1 MEDLMQISIFD
12 ALLNSVNV
20 EENSINIVSSVVV
33 NDSKPKTKEFISD
46 DVPPKDIVDMLEKC
60 KSVFDI
66 EQHFGTLFRKKI
78 ATNSVE
84 STISYVLDS
93 NQTDP
98 QFVRISIRNSG
109 WRTYKDEKWNNC
121 LKDIYSDTEYV
132 FNLLHIDKTGT
143 PWTSRVKVGRE
154 ASCLRILKKGKWEK
168 ATRLLRYTNN
178 QSLEEIDRILQDTK
192 PYTHKYMKEVNGDPL
207 TFIIAPELEMLHKAG
222 YKFAENYYRVLDK
235 FDDSEQ
241 EYLDKYNRL
250 LNKTG
255 KVGKLKHIFKTSQ
268 EVCKVLKEDKNMDT
282 WDRYRK
288 MDKFGRIKKDDIL
301 QLYEMK
307 ITDKELDYIQKILSK
322 QFNGKNI
329 FNLTSLTNYINR
341 VDMYEAIPMREALIL
356 IKDYLEMCHQIGK
369 EPKIDGDSLK
379 REHDVTARTHRIY
392 QAEKRK
398 AQNKEEK
405 NSTKEKYQYL
415 RKYDYSEEV
424 FFIRGIRDMDD
435 LLDEANQQS
444 NCVASYHNKIINQTS
459 LIFVLREKSNPK
471 KSIATI
477 ELSPDGQTIRQKYLA
492 YNRPIHNKSM
502 TDFIE
507 RWHVNTREVMRGLKD
522 PFVLPSELDYQD
534 QDEEVIEK
542 QKVEILDIPERDNEY
557 EL

>member
-1 MEDLMQISIFD
+1 MDDLMQISIFD

-20 EENSINIVSSVVV
+20 EENSINVASSVVV
-33 NDSKPKTKEFISD
+33 NDSKPKTKESISD

-235 FDDSEQ
+235 FDNSEQ

-301 QLYEMK
+301 QLYELN

-534 QDEEVIEK
+534 QDEEVIEN